1 MLAHAALILGVSI
14 TVLLLSLTLD
24 AICAPL
30 PPAFQFIIQV
40 PLLVLMVDA
49 LRRATLDH
57 APKIGLSTD
66 EINASFFFAAPLAAF
81 GATTL
86 FRNLRQLLRH

>member
-1 MLAHAALILGVSI
+1 MLAHAALILSVSI
-14 TVLLLSLTLD
+14 TVLALSLILD
-24 AICAPL
+24 AICSPL
-30 PPAFQFIIQV
+30 PPAFQFVVQI

-49 LRRATLDH
+49 IRRATLAH

-86 FRNLRQLLRH
+86 FRDLRRLLRH

>member
-1 MLAHAALILGVSI
+1 MRHVALILGVSI

-30 PPAFQFIIQV
+30 PAAAQFLIQI
-40 PLLVLMVDA
+40 PLLVLAVDA
-49 LRRATLDH
+49 LRRAALVRAT
-57 APKIGLSTD
+57 AIGLSTD

-81 GATTL
+81 GSTTL
-86 FRNLRQLLRH
+86 FADMRQLLRH